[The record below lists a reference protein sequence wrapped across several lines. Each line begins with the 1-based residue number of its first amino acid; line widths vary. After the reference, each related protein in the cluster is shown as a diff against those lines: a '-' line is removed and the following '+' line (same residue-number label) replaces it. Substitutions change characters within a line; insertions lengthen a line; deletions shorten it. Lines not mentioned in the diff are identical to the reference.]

1 MSFNQKKKYDI
12 EEQTLQT
19 LGQKLAGIHGELQD
33 YACNTL
39 ASQVANIDLMMLFYA
54 DDVELTEA
62 LKEIRNK
69 LITTGRA
76 DYIKKSDILTN
87 LSLLVGR
94 TGAQHRHG
102 TRHESTDISK
112 A

>member
-19 LGQKLAGIHGELQD
+19 LGQKLAGIMPELQD
-33 YACNTL
+33 YACN
-39 ASQVANIDLMMLFYA
+39 AYA
-54 DDVELTEA
+54 DKIAMLDLLLLTEEDPEFIEE
-62 LKEIRNK
+62 LKDLRIEIK
-69 LITTGRA
+69 TMGRA
-76 DYIKKSDILTN
+76 KYIGKADILTN

-94 TGAQHRHG
+94 TGVKHRHG
-102 TRHESTDISK
+102 TRNETDIAK

>member
-1 MSFNQKKKYDI
+1 VSFNQKKKYDI

-19 LGQKLAGIHGELQD
+19 LGQKLAGKMPELQD

-39 ASQVANIDLMMLFYA
+39 ADKIAQIDLLLLAYA
-54 DDVELTEA
+54 DDPELVESLN
-62 LKEIRNK
+62 EIRDK
-69 LITTGRA
+69 VKTVGRA
-76 DYIKKSDILTN
+76 DYIKRSDILTN

-94 TGAQHRHG
+94 TGAQHKHG
-102 TRHESTDISK
+102 TRHDNDISK

>member
-19 LGQKLAGIHGELQD
+19 LGQKLAGKMPELQD

-39 ASQVANIDLMMLFYA
+39 ASQVANIDLIMLFYA
-54 DDVELTEA
+54 DDAELT
-62 LKEIRNK
+62 KELEEVRNK
-69 LITTGRA
+69 VITTGRA

-94 TGAQHRHG
+94 TGRREFSGKSAASG
-102 TRHESTDISK
+102 
-112 A
+112 

>member
-19 LGQKLAGIHGELQD
+19 LGQKLAGKMPELQD

-39 ASQVANIDLMMLFYA
+39 ASQIANIDLLIAAY
-54 DDVELTEA
+54 DDDPELLETLMQLREEF
-62 LKEIRNK
+62 K
-69 LITTGRA
+69 TVGRA

>member
-19 LGQKLAGIHGELQD
+19 LGQKLAGKMPELQD
-33 YACNTL
+33 YACNTFADKI
-39 ASQVANIDLMMLFYA
+39 ASIDLLILSYG
-54 DDVELTEA
+54 DDPELVTSLTEIRDK
-62 LKEIRNK
+62 LK
-69 LITTGRA
+69 TVGRA

-102 TRHESTDISK
+102 TRHDNDIAK